1 MDKQLSSQLCEREE
15 NDLRTLMESA
25 NNFVIYRLIS
35 DREQPHLLKVKFVS
49 HSIREILG
57 VTTPMDFETWFKD
70 IHSEDRRRIDEANLK
85 AMETGR
91 FDEEFRIYHPQIM
104 ETRWVRAIST
114 AVGNPKNLPI
124 QVIGLMVD
132 ITKRKR
138 AEAAVA
144 EYNRRLEKMVEIR
157 TAEYQSSELRYR
169 EMVESMPEFV
179 CRFLNDGTI
188 TFVNRSCYD
197 QFRGEEDDLIG
208 KNFFKWISSNEADAT
223 EKEFVEACKNP
234 LQMLS
239 VKKMHGIDGFICWVR
254 WSCHSLHDAKGN
266 IHEYQAVG
274 RNITDFR
281 KRESENRELDRWQ
294 RRTQKL
300 EAIGTLSAGI
310 AHDFNNIIAV
320 ILGNVQLAMDDV
332 RKETRTQKNLDE
344 IYDSCIR
351 ARDIVKQIL
360 TFSREGDQEMRPL
373 SLVPIVKES
382 IKFLKST
389 IPSTIEILDNIK
401 ETGFVNADPTQIEQV
416 IMNLGSNAAHAMGNG
431 PGVLEIS
438 LENVNIGSGHEDRF
452 RVSAE
457 GKYVSLKV
465 KDTGGGISPQAI
477 SRVFDPYF
485 TTKKEGV
492 GTGMGLAVVHGII
505 ENHKAAIWVD
515 SELGKGSSFQMLFPA
530 VEAGLIEEAET
541 FGVVLG
547 GKERILVVD
556 DEKGLLEAEM
566 EMLERLGYEVV
577 GTTSSLY
584 ALKMFQ
590 EKPNDF
596 DLVYTD
602 MTMPAMTGLTLAK
615 KVLEVRPNLPVILYS
630 GHRGLTENKEI
641 GSSGI
646 KAFLTKP
653 IIFEDLAATIR
664 EVLDNEKSKQ

>member
-1 MDKQLSSQLCEREE
+1 MDKQLSNQLCEREE
-15 NDLRTLMESA
+15 NELRTLMESA

-35 DREQPHLLKVKFVS
+35 DSEQPHLLKVKFVS
-49 HSIREILG
+49 HSITEILG

-85 AMETGR
+85 AMEAGG
-91 FDEEFRIYHPQIM
+91 FDEEFRIYHPQKM
-104 ETRWVRAIST
+104 EIRWVRAIS
-114 AVGNPKNLPI
+114 AAIGNLRKLPI

-132 ITKRKR
+132 ITERKR
-138 AEAAVA
+138 AEATVA
-144 EYNRRLEKMVEIR
+144 EYSRRLEEMVEIR
-157 TAEYQSSELRYR
+157 TEEYQSSELRYR

-197 QFRGEEDDLIG
+197 QLRGEEDNLIG

-223 EKEFVEACKNP
+223 EKEFKEGCKNP
-234 LQMLS
+234 LQFLS
-239 VKKMHGIDGFICWVR
+239 TKKMLGTDDFICWVR

-266 IHEYQAVG
+266 IREYQAVG
-274 RNITDFR
+274 RNITELR
-281 KRESENRELDRWQ
+281 KRESQNRELDRWQ

-320 ILGNVQLAMDDV
+320 ILGNVQLAMDDI
-332 RKETRTQKNLDE
+332 RKETRTHKNLDE
-344 IYDSCIR
+344 IYASCLR

-382 IKFLKST
+382 IKFLKAT
-389 IPSTIEILDNIK
+389 IPSTIEIFENIR
-401 ETGFVNADPTQIEQV
+401 EVGFINADPTQIGQV
-416 IMNLGSNAAHAMGNG
+416 IMNLGTNAAHAMGNG
-431 PGVLEIS
+431 PGVLEITV
-438 LENVNIGSGHEDRF
+438 ENENIGPGHEDRF
-452 RVSAE
+452 RVPAE
-457 GKYVSLKV
+457 GKYVRLKV
-465 KDTGGGISPQAI
+465 KDTGSGISPKVI

-505 ENHKAAIWVD
+505 ENHKATIWVD
-515 SELGKGSSFQMLFPA
+515 SELGKGSSFQILFPA
-530 VEAGLIEEAET
+530 VEAGFIEDAET
-541 FGVVLG
+541 FDVILG

-566 EMLERLGYEVV
+566 EILERLGYEVV

-590 EKPNDF
+590 EKPDEF

-615 KVLEVRPNLPVILYS
+615 KVLEIRPNLPVILYS
-630 GHRGLTENKEI
+630 GHSGLTENNEI

-653 IIFEDLAATIR
+653 IILEDLAATIR